1 MGGRLALYLGINFPT
16 RFEKIILESASPGLK
31 SKAERSLRCQSDFK
45 LANKLENSNF
55 KEFLFN
61 WYNQP
66 LFESL
71 RQHNNFEKLIE
82 RRLENNPL
90 ELGKSLRNLGIGNQ
104 PSLWNKLSNHQIP
117 TLLMVGKYDHKFRAI
132 NTEIA
137 ELCLVAKLT
146 VISESGHNIHWEN
159 PIEWIETI
167 INFLIKG
174 RKNN

>member
-1 MGGRLALYLGINFPT
+1 
-16 RFEKIILESASPGLK
+16 
-31 SKAERSLRCQSDFK
+31 
-45 LANKLENSNF
+45 
-55 KEFLFN
+55 
-61 WYNQP
+61 
-66 LFESL
+66 
-71 RQHNNFEKLIE
+71 
-82 RRLENNPL
+82 
-90 ELGKSLRNLGIGNQ
+90 
-104 PSLWNKLSNHQIP
+104 
-117 TLLMVGKYDHKFRAI
+117 MVGKYDHKFRAI